1 MSFNPQ
7 NLTTQLNENPAFRDH
22 FSQDPQGALS
32 EIGLAVSDEIAT
44 LLAEQMT
51 VNKSY
56 IDDTIL
62 GCTRQ

>member
-7 NLTTQLNENPAFRDH
+7 HLTTQLNENPAFRNH

-51 VNKSY
+51 VS
-56 IDDTIL
+56 
-62 GCTRQ
+62 

>member
-1 MSFNPQ
+1 MNFDPQ
-7 NLTTQLNENPAFRDH
+7 LLTNQLNENPAFRDH
-22 FSQDPQGALS
+22 FSQDPQGALR
-32 EIGLAVSDEIAT
+32 EMGLTVSDEVAN

-51 VNKSY
+51 LNKNY